1 MKGQDKKK
9 YILRLIKNIN
19 KSKRRVRKGLYPL
32 EYIDDGWRIVLVAPL
47 EEYAFL
53 PSGRKLWEMSVYD
66 WDPRGFGYYW
76 IPLGPA
82 PEGVITPALRLMQLS
97 AAWEEEK
104 AKEVKA

>member
-19 KSKRRVRKGLYPL
+19 KSKRRMRKGIYPL

-76 IPLGPA
+76 IPLKPS
-82 PEGVITPALRLMQLS
+82 PPGVITPALRLMMLS
-97 AAWEEEK
+97 AAR
-104 AKEVKA
+104 EVKKE